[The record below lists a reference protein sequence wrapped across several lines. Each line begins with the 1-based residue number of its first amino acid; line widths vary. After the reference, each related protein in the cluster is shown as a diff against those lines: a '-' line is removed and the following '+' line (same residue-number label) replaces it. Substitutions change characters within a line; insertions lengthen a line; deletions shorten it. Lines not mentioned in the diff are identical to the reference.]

1 MAISWFNCW
10 NCVDSCWL
18 VSESCWLVSSSCWLV
33 SSSCITIDL
42 IGKQPV
48 LFSCTFL
55 QNSSGRLLLDFVE
68 YLYLEPFF
76 VSLDKFVLA
85 STINSHNFVI
95 ICLNKPRF
103 YFFIISVESL
113 VLHFLKPPVLF
124 SCAFAGSFQETKQLW
139 LSLFLTKLQAAT

>member
-1 MAISWFNCW
+1 MTISWFNCW
-10 NCVDSCWL
+10 TRVGSCWL

-48 LFSCTFL
+48 LFSCTFP

-68 YLYLEPFF
+68 YLYLESFF

-95 ICLNKPRF
+95 ICLNKILF
-103 YFFIISVESL
+103 FHYFCWIFSL
-113 VLHFLKPPVLF
+113 AFLKTPSFVQLCIF
-124 SCAFAGSFQETKQLW
+124 RKLSRNKATMIESIFNKIASCS
-139 LSLFLTKLQAAT
+139 

>member
-10 NCVDSCWL
+10 NRVDSCWL

-68 YLYLEPFF
+68 YLYLESFF

-139 LSLFLTKLQAAT
+139 SSLFLTKLQAAT